1 MHLYFDES
9 GDFAFPTDRYDVYV
23 QAGLIVPDS
32 FVGKVEHY
40 VANKKSELAV
50 KELHAAELPDEELVA
65 ICEWLNSGP
74 LSLVGQATDTAVMTA
89 AQLRDYRQE
98 QAARL
103 AENLEQYKAAGGQW
117 TGADAWYTRHIK
129 RAELS
134 SRVSDS
140 EYIQAHML
148 VGLIHAALFKSIVRY
163 IDDSW
168 RDDLVHFHLILD
180 GKLPDKLAA
189 GEKDLDVLLVPLLG
203 SNDYELV
210 VPNTW
215 GDEPVHPFAA
225 KFFEPSENVSL
236 NRIFEHG
243 LRFEPSHEHAGLQLV
258 DVVAYVTRRAILE
271 PDNDVI
277 HRAYAHLR
285 DNLRTERDGQAL
297 RLVSGGGGREQ
308 EIDDYRYRL
317 VL

>member
-65 ICEWLNSGP
+65 ICQWLNSGP
-74 LSLVGQATDTAVMTA
+74 LSLIGQATDTAVMTA
-89 AQLRDYRQE
+89 AQLRNYRQE

-103 AENLEQYKAAGGQW
+103 AENLEQYKAAGGRW
-117 TGADAWYTRHIK
+117 TGAEAWYTRHIK

-148 VGLIHAALFKSIVRY
+148 VGLIHAVLFKSIVRY

-168 RDDLVHFHLILD
+168 RDDLVDFHFILD

-297 RLVSGGGGREQ
+297 RLVSGGDGHER

>member
-148 VGLIHAALFKSIVRY
+148 VGLIHAVLFKSIVRY

-168 RDDLVHFHLILD
+168 RDDLVDFHFILD

>member
-9 GDFAFPTDRYDVYV
+9 GDFAFPADRYDIYV

-32 FVGKVEHY
+32 FVDKVEHY
-40 VANKKSELAV
+40 VASKKEELGV

-74 LSLVGQATDTAVMTA
+74 LSLVGEATDTAVMTA
-89 AQLRDYRQE
+89 AQLRDYREE

-103 AENLEQYKAAGGQW
+103 GENLEQYKAAGGGW
-117 TGADAWYTRHIK
+117 AGAEEWYTRHIK

-163 IDDSW
+163 IEDSW
-168 RDDLVHFHLILD
+168 RDDLVVFHFILD
-180 GKLPDKLAA
+180 AKLPDKLAA
-189 GEKDLDVLLVPLLG
+189 GEKDLDVLLVPFLG

-215 GDEPVHPFAA
+215 GDEPVHPFAS
-225 KFFEPSENVSL
+225 KFFEPNGKVSL
-236 NRIFEHG
+236 NRIFEQG
-243 LRFEPSHEHAGLQLV
+243 LRFESSHEHAGLQLV

-271 PDNDVI
+271 PDDDVI
-277 HRAYAHLR
+277 HRAYAQLG

-297 RLVSGGGGREQ
+297 RLVSGKGSEQ
-308 EIDDYRYRL
+308 GIDDYRYRL

>member
-65 ICEWLNSGP
+65 ICQWLNSGP
-74 LSLVGQATDTAVMTA
+74 LSLIGQATDTAVMTA
-89 AQLRDYRQE
+89 AQLRNYRQE

-103 AENLEQYKAAGGQW
+103 AENLEQYKAAGGRW
-117 TGADAWYTRHIK
+117 TGAEAWYTRHIK

-148 VGLIHAALFKSIVRY
+148 VGLIHAVLFKSIVRY

-168 RDDLVHFHLILD
+168 RDDLVDFHFILD

>member
-9 GDFAFPTDRYDVYV
+9 GDFAFPADRYDVYV

-50 KELHAAELPDEELVA
+50 KELHASELPDEDLVA
-65 ICEWLNSGP
+65 VCEWLNSGP

-103 AENLEQYKAAGGQW
+103 AENLEQYNAAGGRW

-140 EYIQAHML
+140 EYIQAHLL

-168 RDDLVHFHLILD
+168 RDDLVDFHFILD

-243 LRFEPSHEHAGLQLV
+243 LRFEPSHVHAGLQLV

-297 RLVSGGGGREQ
+297 RLVSGGGGREE

>member
-89 AQLRDYRQE
+89 AQLRNYRQE

-103 AENLEQYKAAGGQW
+103 AENLEQYKAAGGRW
-117 TGADAWYTRHIK
+117 TGAEAWYTRHIK

-148 VGLIHAALFKSIVRY
+148 VGLIHAVLFKSIVRY

-168 RDDLVHFHLILD
+168 RDDLVDFHFILD

>member
-40 VANKKSELAV
+40 VANKKSQLA

-74 LSLVGQATDTAVMTA
+74 LSLVGQATDTAVMTT

-168 RDDLVHFHLILD
+168 RDDLVHFHFILD

>member
-1 MHLYFDES
+1 M
-9 GDFAFPTDRYDVYV
+9 
-23 QAGLIVPDS
+23 
-32 FVGKVEHY
+32 
-40 VANKKSELAV
+40 EL
-50 KELHAAELPDEELVA
+50 
-65 ICEWLNSGP
+65 SR
-74 LSLVGQATDTAVMTA
+74 S
-89 AQLRDYRQE
+89 R
-98 QAARL
+98 
-103 AENLEQYKAAGGQW
+103 
-117 TGADAWYTRHIK
+117 RHIK

-134 SRVSDS
+134 PRVSDS

-148 VGLIHAALFKSIVRY
+148 VGLIHAVLFKSIVRY

-168 RDDLVHFHLILD
+168 RDDLVDFHFILD

-236 NRIFEHG
+236 NRILEHG

-271 PDNDVI
+271 TRRCLSI
-277 HRAYAHLR
+277 SLGTY
-285 DNLRTERDGQAL
+285 E
-297 RLVSGGGGREQ
+297 
-308 EIDDYRYRL
+308 
-317 VL
+317 

>member
-1 MHLYFDES
+1 VHLFFDES
-9 GDFAFPTDRYDVYV
+9 GDFAFPEDSYDVYV

-32 FVGKVEHY
+32 FLDKVEHY
-40 VANKKSELAV
+40 VANKKDELGV
-50 KELHAAELPDEELVA
+50 GELHAADLPDVELVGV
-65 ICEWLNSGP
+65 CEWINGGP
-74 LSLVGQATDTAVMTA
+74 LTLVGQATDTEAMTA
-89 AQLRDYRQE
+89 EQLGDYRDA
-98 QAARL
+98 QAKRL
-103 AENLEQYKAAGGQW
+103 TENLEQYKAAGGGW
-117 TGADAWYTRHIK
+117 AGAEEWYTRHIK

-163 IDDSW
+163 VDDAW
-168 RDDLVHFHLILD
+168 RDDLEAFHFILD

-203 SNDYELV
+203 SNEYEFV
-210 VPNTW
+210 VPDTW

-225 KFFEPSENVSL
+225 KFFEGDGNVSL

-243 LRFEPSHEHAGLQLV
+243 LRFESSNEHAGLQLV

-271 PDNDVI
+271 PDNEVI

-285 DNLRTERDGQAL
+285 ENLRTERDGQAL
-297 RLVSGGGGREQ
+297 RLLSGGGAEP
-308 EIDDYRYRL
+308 EIDEYRYRL

>member
-168 RDDLVHFHLILD
+168 RDDLVRFHFILD

>member
-1 MHLYFDES
+1 MHLYFDEG

-23 QAGLIVPDS
+23 QAALIVPDS

-40 VANKKSELAV
+40 VANKKSELAM

-148 VGLIHAALFKSIVRY
+148 VGQIHAALFKSIVRY

-168 RDDLVHFHLILD
+168 RDDLVHFHFILD

-243 LRFEPSHEHAGLQLV
+243 LRFERSHEHAGLQLV

>member
-168 RDDLVHFHLILD
+168 RDDLVHFHFILD

>member
-1 MHLYFDES
+1 M
-9 GDFAFPTDRYDVYV
+9 
-23 QAGLIVPDS
+23 
-32 FVGKVEHY
+32 
-40 VANKKSELAV
+40 

-148 VGLIHAALFKSIVRY
+148 VGLIHAVLFKSIVRY

-168 RDDLVHFHLILD
+168 RDDLVDFHFILD

>member
-1 MHLYFDES
+1 VSFLVES
-9 GDFAFPTDRYDVYV
+9 
-23 QAGLIVPDS
+23 Q
-32 FVGKVEHY
+32 
-40 VANKKSELAV
+40 
-50 KELHAAELPDEELVA
+50 
-65 ICEWLNSGP
+65 
-74 LSLVGQATDTAVMTA
+74 

-168 RDDLVHFHLILD
+168 RDDLVHFHFILD

>member
-168 RDDLVHFHLILD
+168 RDDLVHFHFTLD

-215 GDEPVHPFAA
+215 GDEPVHSFAA

>member
-163 IDDSW
+163 IDDSLA
-168 RDDLVHFHLILD
+168 RRPRP
-180 GKLPDKLAA
+180 LPLYPRRQAA
-189 GEKDLDVLLVPLLG
+189 RQARRRREGPRR
-203 SNDYELV
+203 
-210 VPNTW
+210 P
-215 GDEPVHPFAA
+215 PRP
-225 KFFEPSENVSL
+225 PSW
-236 NRIFEHG
+236 
-243 LRFEPSHEHAGLQLV
+243 Q
-258 DVVAYVTRRAILE
+258 
-271 PDNDVI
+271 
-277 HRAYAHLR
+277 
-285 DNLRTERDGQAL
+285 Q
-297 RLVSGGGGREQ
+297 
-308 EIDDYRYRL
+308 
-317 VL
+317 

>member
-1 MHLYFDES
+1 V
-9 GDFAFPTDRYDVYV
+9 DRRRCLVHATH
-23 QAGLIVPDS
+23 QARR
-32 FVGKVEHY
+32 
-40 VANKKSELAV
+40 A
-50 KELHAAELPDEELVA
+50 LVA
-65 ICEWLNSGP
+65 GQRQRVHPGAHARWANPRGAVQVDRP
-74 LSLVGQATDTAVMTA
+74 LH
-89 AQLRDYRQE
+89 RR
-98 QAARL
+98 
-103 AENLEQYKAAGGQW
+103 
-117 TGADAWYTRHIK
+117 
-129 RAELS
+129 
-134 SRVSDS
+134 
-140 EYIQAHML
+140 
-148 VGLIHAALFKSIVRY
+148 
-163 IDDSW
+163 SW
-168 RDDLVHFHLILD
+168 RDDLVHFHFILD

>member
-9 GDFAFPTDRYDVYV
+9 GDFAFPDDRYDVYT

-32 FVGKVEHY
+32 VVDKAEHY
-40 VANKKSELAV
+40 VANKKDELGV
-50 KELHAAELPDEELVA
+50 RELHAAELSDDALVG
-65 ICEWLNSGP
+65 ICEWLNAGP
-74 LSLVGQATDTAVMTA
+74 LSLVGQATDTKAMTA
-89 AQLRDYRQE
+89 AHLGEYRRE

-103 AENLEQYKAAGGQW
+103 ATNFEQYKAAGGRW
-117 TGADAWYTRHIK
+117 AGAEAWYTRHVK

-140 EYIQAHML
+140 EYIQAHLL
-148 VGLIHAALFKSIVRY
+148 VGLVHAAVFKSIVRY
-163 IDDSW
+163 TDDAW
-168 RDDLVHFHLILD
+168 RDDLVDFRFVLD
-180 GKLPDKLAA
+180 AKLPGKLAA

-215 GDEPVHPFAA
+215 TEHPVHPFAA
-225 KFFEPSENVSL
+225 KYYEENGKVSL

-243 LRFEPSHEHAGLQLV
+243 LSFASSREHAGLQLV
-258 DVVAYVTRRAILE
+258 DVAAYVTRKAILE
-271 PDNDVI
+271 PDNETI

-285 DNLRTERDGQAL
+285 DNLRNERGGQAL
-297 RLVSGGGGREQ
+297 RLVSGKGGEPNVD
-308 EIDDYRYRL
+308 EYRYRL

>member
-32 FVGKVEHY
+32 FVNKVEHY
-40 VANKKSELAV
+40 VANKNDELGTT
-50 KELHAAELPDEELVA
+50 ELHAAELPEEELA
-65 ICEWLNSGP
+65 PICEWLTSGP

-103 AENLEQYKAAGGQW
+103 AENLEQYKAADGRW
-117 TGADAWYTRHIK
+117 AGAEAWYTRHIK

-168 RDDLVHFHLILD
+168 RAELVDFYFILD
-180 GKLPDKLAA
+180 AKLPDKLAA
-189 GEKDLDVLLVPLLG
+189 GEKGPRRPPRPFPWQQRLRTRSTEHVERGTASPVRLQVLRTKRERQPQPYFRARPPLRA
-203 SNDYELV
+203 V
-210 VPNTW
+210 VRARGAT
-215 GDEPVHPFAA
+215 A
-225 KFFEPSENVSL
+225 
-236 NRIFEHG
+236 
-243 LRFEPSHEHAGLQLV
+243 
-258 DVVAYVTRRAILE
+258 RR
-271 PDNDVI
+271 
-277 HRAYAHLR
+277 RRRLR
-285 DNLRTERDGQAL
+285 DEAGDPRAGQRRHPPSIRTPAR
-297 RLVSGGGGREQ
+297 
-308 EIDDYRYRL
+308 
-317 VL
+317 

>member
-9 GDFAFPTDRYDVYV
+9 GDFAFPADCYDVYV

-32 FVGKVEHY
+32 FVDKVEHY
-40 VANKKSELAV
+40 VANKNDELGV

-89 AQLRDYRQE
+89 TQLRDYRQE
-98 QAARL
+98 QATRL
-103 AENLEQYKAAGGQW
+103 AENLEQYKAAGGRW
-117 TGADAWYTRHIK
+117 SGADAWYTRHIK

-148 VGLIHAALFKSIVRY
+148 VGLIHAAIFKSIVRY

-168 RDDLVHFHLILD
+168 RADLVDFYFILD
-180 GKLPDKLAA
+180 AKLPDKLAA
-189 GEKDLDVLLVPLLG
+189 GEKDLDVLLVPFLG

-215 GDEPVHPFAA
+215 GDEPAHPFAS
-225 KFFEPSENVSL
+225 KFLEQNGNVSL

-271 PDNDVI
+271 PENDVI

-285 DNLRTERDGQAL
+285 DNLRTEREGQAL
-297 RLVSGGGGREQ
+297 RLVSGGGSVEQ

>member
-1 MHLYFDES
+1 
-9 GDFAFPTDRYDVYV
+9 
-23 QAGLIVPDS
+23 
-32 FVGKVEHY
+32 
-40 VANKKSELAV
+40 
-50 KELHAAELPDEELVA
+50 
-65 ICEWLNSGP
+65 
-74 LSLVGQATDTAVMTA
+74 MTA

-117 TGADAWYTRHIK
+117 TGAEAWYTRHIK

-148 VGLIHAALFKSIVRY
+148 VGLIHAVLFKSIVRY
-163 IDDSW
+163 IDDAW
-168 RDDLVHFHLILD
+168 RDDLVDFHFILD

>member
-117 TGADAWYTRHIK
+117 TGAEAWYTRHIK

-148 VGLIHAALFKSIVRY
+148 VGLIHAVLFKSIVRY
-163 IDDSW
+163 IDDAW
-168 RDDLVHFHLILD
+168 RDDLVDFHFILD

-271 PDNDVI
+271 PDNYVI

-285 DNLRTERDGQAL
+285 DLRTERDGQAL

>member
-9 GDFAFPTDRYDVYV
+9 GDFAFPGDRYDVYV

-32 FVGKVEHY
+32 FVDKVEHY
-40 VANKKSELAV
+40 VANKKEELGAR
-50 KELHAAELPDEELVA
+50 ELHAAELPDDELVA
-65 ICEWLNSGP
+65 ICEWLSSGP
-74 LSLVGQATDTAVMTA
+74 LSLVGQATDTTVMTA
-89 AQLRDYRQE
+89 TQLSDYRQE

-103 AENLEQYKAAGGQW
+103 AKNLEQYKAAGGRW
-117 TGADAWYTRHIK
+117 AGAEAWYTRHIK

-140 EYIQAHML
+140 EYIQAHMF
-148 VGLIHAALFKSIVRY
+148 VGLVHAALFKAIVRFV
-163 IDDSW
+163 DNLW
-168 RDDLVHFHLILD
+168 RNDLVDFHFILD
-180 GKLPDKLAA
+180 AKLPGKLAA
-189 GEKDLDVLLVPLLG
+189 GEKDLDVLLMPLLG
-203 SNDYELV
+203 SNEHELV

-215 GDEPVHPFAA
+215 GEEPLHPFAA
-225 KFFEPSENVSL
+225 KFYELNGKVSL

-243 LRFEPSHEHAGLQLV
+243 IHFDPSHEHAGLQLV

-271 PDNDVI
+271 PSDEVI

-297 RLVSGGGGREQ
+297 RLLSGKDGVQ
-308 EIDDYRYRL
+308 EIDEYRYRL

>member
-1 MHLYFDES
+1 VSFLVES
-9 GDFAFPTDRYDVYV
+9 
-23 QAGLIVPDS
+23 Q
-32 FVGKVEHY
+32 
-40 VANKKSELAV
+40 
-50 KELHAAELPDEELVA
+50 
-65 ICEWLNSGP
+65 
-74 LSLVGQATDTAVMTA
+74 

-168 RDDLVHFHLILD
+168 RDDLVHFHFILD

-308 EIDDYRYRL
+308 EIDDYRYHL

>member
-89 AQLRDYRQE
+89 AQLRNYRQE

-148 VGLIHAALFKSIVRY
+148 VGLIHAVLFKSIVRY

-168 RDDLVHFHLILD
+168 RDDLVRFHFILD

>member
-103 AENLEQYKAAGGQW
+103 AENLEQYKAAGGRW
-117 TGADAWYTRHIK
+117 TGAEAWYTRHIK

-168 RDDLVHFHLILD
+168 RDDLVRFHFILD

>member
-32 FVGKVEHY
+32 FVNKVEHY
-40 VANKKSELAV
+40 VANKNDELGTT
-50 KELHAAELPDEELVA
+50 ELHAAELPEEELVP
-65 ICEWLNSGP
+65 ICEWLTSGP

-103 AENLEQYKAAGGQW
+103 AENLEQYKAADGRW
-117 TGADAWYTRHIK
+117 AGAEAWYTRHIK

-168 RDDLVHFHLILD
+168 RAELVDFYFILD
-180 GKLPDKLAA
+180 AKLPDKLAA
-189 GEKDLDVLLVPLLG
+189 GEKDLDVLLVPFLG

-215 GDEPVHPFAA
+215 SEEPRHPFAS
-225 KFFEPSENVSL
+225 KFFEPNGNVSL

-243 LRFEPSHEHAGLQLV
+243 LHFEPSYEHAGLQLV

-297 RLVSGGGGREQ
+297 RLVSGGGGLEH

>member
-117 TGADAWYTRHIK
+117 TGAEAWYTRHIK

-168 RDDLVHFHLILD
+168 RDDLVDFHFILD

>member
-9 GDFAFPTDRYDVYV
+9 GDFAFPADRYDVYV

-32 FVGKVEHY
+32 FVDKVEHY
-40 VANKKSELAV
+40 VTNTKERLGLV
-50 KELHAAELPDEELVA
+50 ELHAAKVPDDELVG

-74 LSLVGQATDTAVMTA
+74 LSLVGQATDTAVMTTE
-89 AQLRDYRQE
+89 QLGNYRQQ

-103 AENLEQYKAAGGQW
+103 AENLTQYKAAGGRW
-117 TGADAWYTRHIK
+117 DGAEAWYTRHIK

-140 EYIQAHML
+140 EYIQAHMF

-163 IDDSW
+163 IDDEW
-168 RDDLVHFHLILD
+168 RDDLVDFHLVLD
-180 GKLPDKLAA
+180 AKLPGKLAA
-189 GEKDLDVLLVPLLG
+189 GEKDLDILLVPLLG

-215 GDEPVHPFAA
+215 AEEPPHPFAT
-225 KFFEPSENVSL
+225 KFFESDGKVSL

-243 LRFEPSHEHAGLQLV
+243 LRFESSREHAGLQLV
-258 DVVAYVTRRAILE
+258 DVVAYVTRRAILDPE
-271 PDNDVI
+271 DGVM
-277 HRAYAHLR
+277 HRAYGYLR
-285 DNLRTERDGQAL
+285 ENLRTERNGQAL
-297 RLVSGGGGREQ
+297 RLLAGEEPARDLDE
-308 EIDDYRYRL
+308 YRYRL

>member
-168 RDDLVHFHLILD
+168 RDDLVDFHFILD

>member
-148 VGLIHAALFKSIVRY
+148 VGLIHAPLFKSIVRY

-168 RDDLVHFHLILD
+168 RDDLVHFHFILD